1 MQSLLSVFGTGL
13 FLLFSCILCGQS
25 LLVPGDEQPI
35 VALDRFEL
43 LTDSSFSIKFP
54 EVFTAS
60 GFEKVQAR
68 TLQLPEG
75 ATYWIRFS
83 LRHGKPTSQK
93 TYLRL
98 VTSDFYSTQ
107 LFIFK
112 SGESAR
118 SPLKLQQRNA
128 SFPIDVPP
136 RQTVTGYLYLDRRYL
151 PVTCQLQLMTSE
163 GLALTDSRLGFT
175 GGLYTGVGL
184 LYLLLAL
191 FTVALLRNPE
201 SWYFLLYVTGGI
213 FYLFYSRAE
222 PLPHFFADM
231 GLSHVYDT
239 LPYASVA
246 LSTFGYIG
254 LFYNYF
260 KLAGRPVVWRLVRGI
275 QASCAFLLLAL
286 LAWPWWVEWWFGS
299 YLFLVKGVA
308 FFSLAGP
315 LVILLA
321 GVRLAWRERQPD
333 QIFFLFT
340 FLPMLVLVTYIWLA
354 EAQVLPR
361 KAVIYDNGPGLLV
374 FYEAAVLGAM
384 LVYRYFRER
393 LRLLATLK
401 NERRE
406 IIHDLHSG
414 LLPEVDML
422 RELNNQAIRP
432 LSRDVHARLSDLSG
446 EISED
451 LRLLMWTLNREQG
464 EDLDELVGRLR
475 EKVGIRFTDLPVR
488 TVFVTKPTIIP
499 ENIAVP
505 FTLSYH
511 LVHFVKEVLNNVAKH
526 AKCGTLTCHLILKR
540 QRLELTITD
549 DGCGF
554 KYGPEREQT
563 GFGLAELSQRAEKM
577 GGVFTCNSEHGLGTV
592 VGLSVPLAHT

>member
-1 MQSLLSVFGTGL
+1 MYSPLSFFTTAL
-13 FLLFSCILCGQS
+13 LLFFSCTLCGQPV
-25 LLVPGDEQPI
+25 LVPDDDQPI

-43 LTDSSFSIKFP
+43 LADSSFSVSFP
-54 EVFTAS
+54 EIFTSS
-60 GFEKVQAR
+60 GFEQAQAR

-83 LRHGKPTSQK
+83 LRHGSPTVQR

-98 VTSDFYSTQ
+98 ATSDFYAAQ

-118 SPLKLQQRNA
+118 SPLRLQQRNA
-128 SFPIDVPP
+128 SFPIDVSPQ
-136 RQTVTGYLYLDRRYL
+136 QTVTGYLYLDRRYL
-151 PVTCQLQLMTSE
+151 PVTCQLELMTAE

-191 FTVALLRNPE
+191 LTVALLRNPE
-201 SWYFLLYVTGGI
+201 SRYFLLYVTGSI

-222 PLPHFFADM
+222 PLPHFFADL

-254 LFYNYF
+254 LFYAYF
-260 KLAGRPVVWRLVRGI
+260 KLAGRPVGHLVRGI
-275 QASCAFLLLAL
+275 QVGCAFLFLAL
-286 LAWPWWVEWWFGS
+286 LAWPWWVQWWFGS

-308 FFSLAGP
+308 LMSLAGP
-315 LVILLA
+315 VVILLA
-321 GVRLAWRERQPD
+321 GGRLAWRERRPD

-340 FLPMLVLVTYIWLA
+340 FLPMLALVTYIWLA
-354 EAQVLPR
+354 EGQVLPR
-361 KAVIYDNGPGLLV
+361 LSVIYDNGPGLLV
-374 FYEAAVLGAM
+374 FYEATVLGTM

-393 LRLLATLK
+393 LQLLASLK

-422 RELNNQAIRP
+422 RELNNQAIQP
-432 LSRDVHARLSDLSG
+432 LSRDVHARVSDLSG

-464 EDLDELVGRLR
+464 ENLDELVGRLR
-475 EKVGIRFTDLPVR
+475 EKVGSRFTDLPVL
-488 TVFVTKPTIIP
+488 TLFVTEPTIIP
-499 ENIAVP
+499 ENIPVP

-511 LVHFVKEVLNNVAKH
+511 LVHFVKEALNNVAKH
-526 AKCGTLTCHLILKR
+526 ADCKELTCRLVLKR
-540 QRLELTITD
+540 QGLELTIMD
-549 DGCGF
+549 DGSGF
-554 KYGPEREQT
+554 ESATEHEQT
-563 GFGLAELSQRAEKM
+563 GFGLGELAQRAEKM
-577 GGVFTCNSEHGLGTV
+577 SARFTCSSEPGRGTV
-592 VGLSVPLAHT
+592 VGLSVPLAYV